1 MLKQW
6 RSQFIWFSRNMILS
20 GSVILA
26 FFRIAFYD
34 FWVPEMVYKYV
45 EVNPLILQDTFS

>member
-1 MLKQW
+1 
-6 RSQFIWFSRNMILS
+6 MILS

-26 FFRIAFYD
+26 FWDCIFD

-45 EVNPLILQDTFS
+45 GESIGFYKILPRTSGEI